1 MTYERGKG
9 VWGGVISL
17 GGNAQGTAE
26 EQEAGEVT
34 GRRSQGKQRRGTVMF
49 SETIPMTEP
58 HPKAIQP
65 EFL

>member
-17 GGNAQGTAE
+17 GGNAQGTAKE
-26 EQEAGEVT
+26 HEAGEVT
-34 GRRSQGKQRRGTVMF
+34 GRRSQGKQRRGTVML
-49 SETIPMTEP
+49 SKTIPTTET